1 MENAPLTVARTFAR
15 KAALEAQKA
24 DINRTSF
31 DTAKEQHELAAAE
44 FANAR
49 TGTHDQ
55 EAIRILELLEA
66 EHRHLAELIKLRS
79 DGPAAASKAAQK
91 HEGISK
97 PPPSLEPS
105 SEAEPP
111 AISTT
116 SSRTASPVRTRRPP
130 REVSSTITNN
140 LARQRR
146 GLPATPELSTQH
158 AGGRILSQIDR
169 PGYTQRHVSPE
180 RARIPPPIVD
190 SRSAFSK
197 QETVDPSSENTF
209 SRFYNSYQYVFSKIP
224 APLIF
229 AGFPLNPEEP
239 PAPEKPVPVKK
250 LEREKTRAPSSDGPD
265 FTKMFSKATMRAI
278 RDDIGPSF
286 GPQESFYLVPPTG
299 GTVSYAG
306 ILSGSGGRPGT
317 SHGMPEAIE
326 EEADEF
332 VDARESLGPPSP
344 RSFRNSR
351 KGMSPSTS
359 RDGNRKIGKESQPSS
374 GGMKT
379 MEELELENATMRN
392 LLDTQSKRL
401 QMWEL
406 SSQSQS
412 MALQQ
417 SMRAVR
423 QRPDLPNTIP
433 DPANL
438 ERIASRDSADGD
450 SDAKAKL
457 KKLEDLLEVE
467 REKMLTLEQKNK
479 KMENTIG
486 RYREQWEKLKAGA
499 RKKESDRKANFE
511 AKGKA
516 EESPGDSGTQGEAS
530 LG

>member
-1 MENAPLTVARTFAR
+1 MENAPLTTARTFAR

-24 DINRTSF
+24 DLNRTSF
-31 DTAKEQHELAAAE
+31 ESAKEQHELAAGE

-49 TGTHDQ
+49 KETHDQ

-79 DGPAAASKAAQK
+79 EGPPTPKTAPK
-91 HEGISK
+91 HGDNSK
-97 PPPSLEPS
+97 PTLSREAT
-105 SEAEPP
+105 SEAETPT
-111 AISTT
+111 ISTDST
-116 SSRTASPVRTRRPP
+116 RTASPVRTRRPP
-130 REVSSTITNN
+130 REVSSSITNN

-180 RARIPPPIVD
+180 RARIPAPIVD
-190 SRSAFSK
+190 SRSAISREEVVNSTNENAFSK
-197 QETVDPSSENTF
+197 
-209 SRFYNSYQYVFSKIP
+209 FYNSYQYVFSKIP

-239 PAPEKPVPVKK
+239 PAPEKPAQVKK
-250 LEREKTRAPSSDGPD
+250 PEREKTRAPSSDDPD
-265 FTKMFSKATMRAI
+265 FTKMFSKAAMRAI

-317 SHGMPEAIE
+317 SQGIPETIE
-326 EEADEF
+326 EDGDEF
-332 VDARESLGPPSP
+332 VDARENLGPPSP
-344 RSFRNSR
+344 RSLRNSR
-351 KGMSPSTS
+351 KGVSPSAS
-359 RDGNRKIGKESQPSS
+359 RDGNRKAAKESQSS

-423 QRPDLPNTIP
+423 QRPDLPNTIS
-433 DPANL
+433 DPTTL
-438 ERIASRDSADGD
+438 ERMTSRDSTEGD

-467 REKMLTLEQKNK
+467 REERLTLEQKNK
-479 KMENTIG
+479 KMESTIG
-486 RYREQWEKLKAGA
+486 RYREQWERLKAGA
-499 RKKESDRKANFE
+499 RKKESDRKANLE
-511 AKGKA
+511 ARGKA
-516 EESPGDSGTQGEAS
+516 GESPGDSGIQGEAS
-530 LG
+530 IG